1 VRAHTQPRNAWFFWP
16 WDRGAALGR
25 AKFTFIP

>member
-1 VRAHTQPRNAWFFWP
+1 VRAYTQPRNAWFVWP
-16 WDRGAALGR
+16 WDRSAVLGR